1 MRKRSAIAAI
11 AFLSAVVPALG
22 HQVDEYLQATTIVV
36 EKGRLALQLRLTP
49 GVEVARKA
57 LAGIDTD
64 GDGTISDGE
73 QRAYAQQVGRD
84 LSVAM
89 DGRSLPLRLVS
100 SSFPDVEG
108 LTKGL
113 GSILLEFEAEAPRG
127 GPEHRLTLENH
138 HRGDIASFLVNGLRP
153 RDPGVHIIAQHRNYS
168 QSSYRL
174 DYALDD
180 APPAPRGIP
189 SAPWQEQ
196 DRSGALA
203 VMETYFCH
211 GVHHILTGYD
221 HLLFVSILVLA
232 AKTLWDL
239 VKVVTA
245 FTLAHSITLTLVALN
260 LVHLPGWIVEP
271 MIAAS
276 IVFVALQNL
285 FWPES
290 SRGCGRLA
298 AAFFFGLF
306 HGMGFAGGLL
316 DVMRGL
322 PRETAVLAILG
333 FSVGVEAGH
342 QVVLLP
348 LYGFLRAARQL
359 RRDDAERAKLSMML
373 QRFGSAG
380 VLVAG
385 VYYVLS
391 IITYNL

>member
-1 MRKRSAIAAI
+1 MRKRSAITAI
-11 AFLSAVVPALG
+11 AFLSSVAPAFA
-22 HQVDEYLQATTIVV
+22 HQVDEYLQATTVAV

-57 LAGIDTD
+57 LARIDAD
-64 GDGTISDGE
+64 GDGTISDVE
-73 QRAYAQQVGRD
+73 QRAYVEQVSRD
-84 LSVAM
+84 LSVAI

-100 SSFPDVEG
+100 SSFPHVER

-113 GSILLEFEAEAPRG
+113 GFILLEFEADAPRD
-127 GPEHRLTLENH
+127 GPVHRLTLENQH
-138 HRGDIASFLVNGLRP
+138 QGDIASYLVNGLRS
-153 RDPGVHIIAQHRNYS
+153 RDPDVHIITQHRNYS

-174 DYALDD
+174 DYAMGDVS
-180 APPAPRGIP
+180 PAPQGTP
-189 SAPWQEQ
+189 SAPWRGQ
-196 DRSGALA
+196 DQSGALS
-203 VMETYFCH
+203 VMETYFFH

-260 LVHLPGWIVEP
+260 LVHVPGWIVEP
-271 MIAAS
+271 VIAAS

-285 FWPES
+285 FWPEFS
-290 SRGCGRLA
+290 GGRSRLA

-316 DVMRGL
+316 DVMQGL

-333 FSVGVEAGH
+333 FSVGVETGH

-359 RRDDAERAKLSMML
+359 RRDDAECAKSARQNNLS
-373 QRFGSAG
+373 
-380 VLVAG
+380 
-385 VYYVLS
+385 
-391 IITYNL
+391 NLHCIWL